1 LNLLLYTAG
10 IRVNWQVMPH
20 RDDKICAVLAT
31 AELLLYLTGS
41 PAAGMPLIL
50 SAQQSLSDT
59 SCNDYRHLYLI
70 IQSRAVNLG
79 RHLLMTGSSI
89 MASCS
94 RRTYIQ
100 TNHTEAF
107 EAAGIRKGALTHM
120 GRYKSIVG
128 GASSGCVR

>member
-1 LNLLLYTAG
+1 MMVLNQGNRLHSVSEPAAAAAPGACVAVLHELTPGGCRHDRCDRPLNLLLYTAG

-59 SCNDYRHLYLI
+59 SCNNYRHLYLI
-70 IQSRAVNLG
+70 VQSRAVNLG
-79 RHLLMTGSSI
+79 R
-89 MASCS
+89 
-94 RRTYIQ
+94 RT
-100 TNHTEAF
+100 
-107 EAAGIRKGALTHM
+107 
-120 GRYKSIVG
+120 
-128 GASSGCVR
+128 C